1 MGKTGHATW
10 FRIYLGQKA
19 FIDGSD
25 DAVVGQALKAAL
37 HYFST
42 GEVQTLDG
50 AAHALFCSFRES
62 VDETLAD
69 FEAKSKRNAEN
80 VKKRWGKNL
89 PDDTTRTT
97 GNDLLPSD
105 TEEEQEGDERKRR
118 ESGEDALDPASK
130 KFLGGQC
137 VYAHDSD
144 AYGLA
149 DYFAKEKQ
157 IDFPGGAQPTEC
169 ELQKWAQALQELHD
183 ENKVQWEIMDG
194 AMRFALDDEW
204 WGKKVQSVFDFKKNF
219 NKIFAE
225 ASCDQR
231 YFPKS

>member
-1 MGKTGHATW
+1 MAEIKEKHPFW
-10 FRIYLGQKA
+10 FKMRIERRQLIKQLPPETAVNVLLACWEYLETAEIPPELDPMERIAFSAFFPDMEEAWRLYEQRIKA
-19 FIDGSD
+19 
-25 DAVVGQALKAAL
+25 KA
-37 HYFST
+37 SP
-42 GEVQTLDG
+42 
-50 AAHALFCSFRES
+50 
-62 VDETLAD
+62 
-69 FEAKSKRNAEN
+69 NN
-80 VKKRWGKNL
+80 GKNS
-89 PDDTTRTT
+89 PDIDRRHTMSH
-97 GNDLLPSD
+97 GG
-105 TEEEQEGDERKRR
+105 EEETEPKQDE
-118 ESGEDALDPASK
+118 EQMGEGEDSPAPASK

-157 IDFPGGAQPTEC
+157 VDFPGGAQPTEC

>member
-105 TEEEQEGDERKRR
+105 TEEEQEGNERKRR
-118 ESGEDALDPASK
+118 ESGEDALAPASK
-130 KFLGGQC
+130 NYSGDQRM
-137 VYAHDSD
+137 YEHDSN
-144 AYGLA
+144 AYQIAKYLA
-149 DYFAKEKQ
+149 DEKAG
-157 IDFPGGAQPTEC
+157 DNPCRAQPTEA
-169 ELQKWAQALQELHD
+169 ELQK
-183 ENKVQWEIMDG
+183 
-194 AMRFALDDEW
+194 
-204 WGKKVQSVFDFKKNF
+204 
-219 NKIFAE
+219 
-225 ASCDQR
+225 
-231 YFPKS
+231 

>member
-1 MGKTGHATW
+1 MAEVKEKHPTW
-10 FRIYLGQKA
+10 FKMKSERRQLVKELPAETTAKVLLACWEYLETAEIPSTLNPLERIAFSAFSPIWRSRGDFMNNVLGQKTRRITA
-19 FIDGSD
+19 KFIR
-25 DAVVGQALKAAL
+25 
-37 HYFST
+37 Y
-42 GEVQTLDG
+42 
-50 AAHALFCSFRES
+50 
-62 VDETLAD
+62 
-69 FEAKSKRNAEN
+69 
-80 VKKRWGKNL
+80 
-89 PDDTTRTT
+89 RTIPYDVAR
-97 GNDLLPSD
+97 G
-105 TEEEQEGDERKRR
+105 EEEIEQERDERKRR
-118 ESGEDALDPASK
+118 ESGEDALAPASK

-157 IDFPGGAQPTEC
+157 VDFTGGAQPTEC

-204 WGKKVQSVFDFKKNF
+204 WGKKCSPFSTSRKNF

-231 YFPKS
+231 YFPRS

>member
-105 TEEEQEGDERKRR
+105 TEEEQEGNERKRR
-118 ESGEDALDPASK
+118 ESGEDALAPASK
-130 KFLGGQC
+130 NYSRDQR
-137 VYAHDSD
+137 VYEHDSN
-144 AYGLA
+144 AYQIAKYLA
-149 DYFAKEKQ
+149 DEKAG
-157 IDFPGGAQPTEC
+157 DNPCRAQPTEA
-169 ELQKWAQALQELHD
+169 ELQKQAAALDELHTQNGVAWD
-183 ENKVQWEIMDG
+183 VMEEVMY
-194 AMRFALDDEW
+194 RSLDHDYW
-204 WGKKVQSVFDFKKNF
+204 QRQVQSAYDFKRYF
-219 NKIFAE
+219 NKILADV
-225 ASCDQR
+225 SDGR
-231 YFPKS
+231 

>member
-1 MGKTGHATW
+1 MGKPKKRADW
-10 FRIYLGQKA
+10 FPIYLDQRQYIEA
-19 FIDGSD
+19 VD
-25 DAVVGQALKAAL
+25 DATAGRVLKAAL
-37 HYFST
+37 TYMVT
-42 GEVQTLDG
+42 GEHTPLDG
-50 AAHALFCSFRES
+50 AAELLFVGFRGA
-62 VDETLAD
+62 VDGAVAK
-69 FEAKSKRNAEN
+69 FEATRKRNIAN
-80 VKKRWGKNL
+80 GSKNASGTQSH
-89 PDDTTRTT
+89 PVDASGTQ
-97 GNDLLPSD
+97 SA
-105 TEEEQEGDERKRR
+105 TELYLDIYEEGEK
-118 ESGEDALDPASK
+118 ESPPAPASK

-157 IDFPGGAQPTEC
+157 VDFPGGAQPTEC

-194 AMRFALDDEW
+194 TMRFALDDEW

-225 ASCDQR
+225 ASCDQL
-231 YFPKS
+231 YFSKS

>member
-42 GEVQTLDG
+42 GEAQTLDG

-118 ESGEDALDPASK
+118 ESGEDTLAPASK
-130 KFLGGQC
+130 NYSGDQR
-137 VYAHDSD
+137 VYEHDSN
-144 AYGLA
+144 AYQI
-149 DYFAKEKQ
+149 AKYLVDEKAG
-157 IDFPGGAQPTEC
+157 DNPCRAQPTEA
-169 ELQKWAQALQELHD
+169 ELQKQAAALDELHTQNGVAWD
-183 ENKVQWEIMDG
+183 VMEDVMY
-194 AMRFALDDEW
+194 RSLDHDYW
-204 WGKKVQSVFDFKKNF
+204 QRQVQSAYDFKRYF
-219 NKIFAE
+219 NKILADV
-225 ASCDQR
+225 SDGR
-231 YFPKS
+231 

>member
-1 MGKTGHATW
+1 MAEVKEKHPFW
-10 FRIYLGQKA
+10 FKMRIERRQLIKQLPPETAVNVLLACWEYLETAEIPPELDPMERIAFSAFFPDMEEAWRLYEQRIKA
-19 FIDGSD
+19 
-25 DAVVGQALKAAL
+25 KA
-37 HYFST
+37 SP
-42 GEVQTLDG
+42 
-50 AAHALFCSFRES
+50 
-62 VDETLAD
+62 
-69 FEAKSKRNAEN
+69 NN
-80 VKKRWGKNL
+80 GKNS
-89 PDDTTRTT
+89 PNIDRHHTMSH
-97 GNDLLPSD
+97 GG
-105 TEEEQEGDERKRR
+105 EEEQEGDERKRR
-118 ESGEDALDPASK
+118 ESGEDALAPASK

-157 IDFPGGAQPTEC
+157 VDFPGGAQPTEC

-231 YFPKS
+231 YFPRS

>member
-105 TEEEQEGDERKRR
+105 TEEEQERNERKRR
-118 ESGEDALDPASK
+118 ESGEDALAPASK
-130 KFLGGQC
+130 NYSGDQRM
-137 VYAHDSD
+137 YEHDSN
-144 AYGLA
+144 AYQIAKYLA
-149 DYFAKEKQ
+149 DEKAG
-157 IDFPGGAQPTEC
+157 DNPCRAQPTEV
-169 ELQKWAQALQELHD
+169 ELQKQAVALDELHTQNGVAWD
-183 ENKVQWEIMDG
+183 VMEEVMY
-194 AMRFALDDEW
+194 RSLDHDYW
-204 WGKKVQSVFDFKKNF
+204 QRQVQSAYDFK
-219 NKIFAE
+219 
-225 ASCDQR
+225 R
-231 YFPKS
+231 YFNRILADVSDRG

>member
-1 MGKTGHATW
+1 MAEIKEKHPTW
-10 FRIYLGQKA
+10 FKMRSERRQLVKELPAETTAKVLLACWEYLETAEIPATLNPLERIAFSAFFPDLEESWRLYEQRIKA
-19 FIDGSD
+19 
-25 DAVVGQALKAAL
+25 K
-37 HYFST
+37 
-42 GEVQTLDG
+42 
-50 AAHALFCSFRES
+50 
-62 VDETLAD
+62 
-69 FEAKSKRNAEN
+69 NAPN
-80 VKKRWGKNL
+80 SGKNS
-89 PDDTTRTT
+89 PDIDRYHTMSH
-97 GNDLLPSD
+97 GG
-105 TEEEQEGDERKRR
+105 EEESEPEAELETEGE
-118 ESGEDALDPASK
+118 GEKDSPAPASK

-157 IDFPGGAQPTEC
+157 VDFPGGAQPTEC

-194 AMRFALDDEW
+194 TMRFALDDEW

>member
-1 MGKTGHATW
+1 MGKPKKRADW
-10 FRIYLGQKA
+10 FPIYLDQRQYIEA
-19 FIDGSD
+19 VD
-25 DAVVGQALKAAL
+25 DATAGRVLKAAL
-37 HYFST
+37 TYMVT
-42 GEVQTLDG
+42 GEHTPLDG
-50 AAHALFCSFRES
+50 AAELLFVGFRGA
-62 VDETLAD
+62 VDGAVAK
-69 FEAKSKRNAEN
+69 FEATRKRNIAN
-80 VKKRWGKNL
+80 GSKNASGTQSHPVDASGTQSATEL
-89 PDDTTRTT
+89 
-97 GNDLLPSD
+97 DLD
-105 TEEEQEGDERKRR
+105 IYEE
-118 ESGEDALDPASK
+118 GEKVSPPAPASK

-157 IDFPGGAQPTEC
+157 VDFPGGAQPTEC